1 MREID
6 AGGAKLQRGIIEK
19 VEKSTVIIEVIQEVI
34 EMLKTVFIEAAPKLC
49 GVSKERIIKTLDAHP
64 GIDWIKSHRRS
75 KRKIMEHKLFV

>member
-34 EMLKTVFIEAAPKLC
+34 EMLKTVFT
-49 GVSKERIIKTLDAHP
+49 VSYTHLTLPTSD
-64 GIDWIKSHRRS
+64 
-75 KRKIMEHKLFV
+75 LV